1 MEYLIFAD
9 KLTSTSESQFQQIDV
24 FSSEPVKG
32 NPVAMAIGEDALT
45 TEQMVAFAN
54 WMNLTV

>member
-1 MEYLIFAD
+1 M
-9 KLTSTSESQFQQIDV
+9 DV